1 MDTETNVVPEAPK
14 PGVLVYDIP
23 ADATPE
29 ETAQIIGQ
37 HEGYYLLAAMPWPG
51 VGARVFLRQHA
62 LLTRPKPPKPVQEP
76 TATPTERERE
86 DVQADAILQRYPRMA
101 AGKVSDKLAE
111 HGIVRHPL
119 WVASRRSMLER
130 AETAANAR
138 REA

>member
-1 MDTETNVVPEAPK
+1 MEANRTVVPEAPK

-23 ADATPE
+23 ADETPE

-62 LLTRPKPPKPVQEP
+62 LHIRRDAE
-76 TATPTERERE
+76 TESPERKREE
-86 DVQADAILQRYPRMA
+86 AEAEAIILRYPKLTPSKIA
-101 AGKVSDKLAE
+101 DKLAE
-111 HGIVRHPL
+111 NGIVRNEV
-119 WVASRRSMLER
+119 WVGWRRKNLER
-130 AETAANAR
+130 RATAANAR